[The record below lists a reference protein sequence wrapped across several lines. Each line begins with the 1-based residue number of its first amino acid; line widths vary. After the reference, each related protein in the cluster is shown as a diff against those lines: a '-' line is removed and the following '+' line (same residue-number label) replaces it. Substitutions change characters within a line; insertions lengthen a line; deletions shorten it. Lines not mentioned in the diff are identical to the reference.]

1 MPRSAAQSDFV
12 VQASP
17 LEADLP
23 AGPIGEATGPVE
35 LPRAVIRTAFASERA
50 TRLVMAFTFI
60 VLAAL
65 ALLTVI
71 GPHVPSGE

>member
-17 LEADLP
+17 LEDEPP
-23 AGPIGEATGPVE
+23 AGPIGEGTSPVE
-35 LPRAVIRTAFASERA
+35 LPLAKLHSPFASARA

-60 VLAAL
+60 VLGVL
-65 ALLTVI
+65 ALLTMI
-71 GPHVPSGE
+71 GPHVPTGE

>member
-1 MPRSAAQSDFV
+1 M

-17 LEADLP
+17 SEQDLP
-23 AGPIGEATGPVE
+23 AGPIGEGTDPVE
-35 LPRAVIRTAFASERA
+35 LPRATVRTAFASERA